1 MVPKHNYTRTIA
13 ISSLIIIALFIGV
26 SAFHQS
32 LGQKTSSETN
42 AHKKNS
48 GNKTSSFIITDAM
61 IPLDDATR
69 LHARIWKP
77 QNTEPAPAI
86 FTLTPYTADDV
97 HQQGSYFAKHGYTY
111 VSVDTRGR
119 GDSEGT
125 FSPLN
130 NEGKDGAQIVEWI
143 AGQPWCDGR
152 VAMEGLSYRG
162 MVQWQTLAEHPPAL
176 KTIVPTASV
185 YPGWD
190 FPNPNGI
197 FLSYAARWL
206 GFTQGA
212 AFQVNL
218 FSDSKYWNSKYMQR
232 YKNHLPFA
240 DLDSLTGIPSKFF
253 EKWIR
258 HPSYDAFWKKMNPEP
273 SDYAKIDLPVLT
285 ITGHFDSDQPG
296 ALKYYNHHM
305 QHGSASGKEQHYLL
319 IGPWSHFGTLH
330 PEKEHRGLA
339 FGKNS
344 VLNMKKLHLDW
355 YNHVFRNGKKPEQLK
370 DRVTYYVMGKNQ
382 WKHAP
387 SLDSV
392 ATDTMTWY
400 LSSPDS
406 HAKDV
411 YNSGRLEPQAPSQA
425 DTDQMKYDPLNTPV
439 ESADLADKTSYTG
452 NGLAFRE
459 GWKKGDQLV
468 YHTPP
473 IEKDTEISGR
483 MQLDAYIEL
492 NVPDTDLL
500 AAVYEVRPDG
510 KTIYLG
516 ECPLRARYRKGV
528 EEPDLVTPGK
538 VHHYQFDRFYWF
550 SREIKAGS
558 RIRLVIAPLN
568 TPKRDKNYNSGG
580 KTIHETDQDARTA
593 TIKLHMSGKHPSFL
607 SLPVAD
613 ENHDK

>member
-1 MVPKHNYTRTIA
+1 MKGLFVLYLMI
-13 ISSLIIIALFIGV
+13 SLISLPEVRAQ
-26 SAFHQS
+26 QS
-32 LGQKTSSETN
+32 TAEVKAHN
-42 AHKKNS
+42 AAS
-48 GNKTSSFIITDAM
+48 GNKATSFIITDAM
-61 IPLDDATR
+61 IPMEDGTR

-77 QNTEPAPAI
+77 ENAEPAPAI
-86 FTLTPYTADDV
+86 FTLTPYTGDDV

-111 VSVDTRGR
+111 VSVDTRAR

-130 NEGKDGAQIVEWI
+130 NEGKDGAQIVRWI
-143 AGQPWCDGR
+143 ANQTWCDGR

-197 FLSYAARWL
+197 FSSYAARWL

-212 AFQVNL
+212 ALQLNL
-218 FSDSKYWNSKYMQR
+218 FSDSKYWNGKYMQM
-232 YKNHLPFA
+232 YQSHLSFA
-240 DLDSLTGIPSKFF
+240 ALDSLTGIPSRFF
-253 EKWIR
+253 EMWVR
-258 HPSYDAFWKKMNPEP
+258 HPSYDEFWKQMNPKP

-296 ALKYYNHHM
+296 ALKYYSDHM

-319 IGPWSHFGTLH
+319 IGPWGHTGTLH
-330 PEKEHRGLA
+330 PRKEHRGLT

-344 VLNMKKLHLDW
+344 VLNMKKLHLSW
-355 YNHVFRNGKKPEQLK
+355 YNRVFRDGKMPKQLR
-370 DRVTYYVMGKNQ
+370 DRVTYYVMGANR

-392 ATDTMTWY
+392 ASDTMKWY
-400 LSSPDS
+400 LSSPNS
-406 HAKDV
+406 RAKDV
-411 YNSGRLEPQAPSQA
+411 FHSGRLEPRAPSEA
-425 DTDQMKYDPLNTPV
+425 DIDQMVYDPLNTPV
-439 ESADLADKTSYTG
+439 EGEDLSKRTSYTG
-452 NGLAFRE
+452 GGLAFRE

-468 YHTPP
+468 YHSPP
-473 IEKDTEISGR
+473 IGEDTEISGR

-500 AAVYEVRPDG
+500 AAIYEVRPDG

-516 ECPLRARYRKGV
+516 ECPLRARYRQGV

-538 VHHYQFDRFYWF
+538 VHHYKFERFYWF
-550 SREIKAGS
+550 SRQIQSGS
-558 RIRLVIAPLN
+558 RIRLVISPLN
-568 TPKRDKNYNSGG
+568 SPKRDKNYNSGG
-580 KTIHETDQDARTA
+580 NTINEKDQDARTA
-593 TIKLHMSGKHPSFL
+593 TIKLHMSSKHPSAL
-607 SLPVAD
+607 SLPVAND
-613 ENHDK
+613 